1 MEKGSSP
8 LSLTFPA
15 CCFCYY
21 CNMCLLLLRLATWAV
36 ARPTTAFLP
45 FPLLPPPCTHTPLSR
60 SFPISSHPQS
70 HPSSLTF
77 CHSRAHGHVTTA
89 GLHRAALLCKASSS
103 PALLVICDPPQQ
115 PTANTQ

>member
-45 FPLLPPPCTHTPLSR
+45 FPLPSPPLARTRPSPAPS
-60 SFPISSHPQS
+60 QS
-70 HPSSLTF
+70 HRIPSLT
-77 CHSRAHGHVTTA
+77 HSHSHSAIPEHMGMSPQRGCT
-89 GLHRAALLCKASSS
+89 GLHFSARPAVALRFS
-103 PALLVICDPPQQ
+103 
-115 PTANTQ
+115 